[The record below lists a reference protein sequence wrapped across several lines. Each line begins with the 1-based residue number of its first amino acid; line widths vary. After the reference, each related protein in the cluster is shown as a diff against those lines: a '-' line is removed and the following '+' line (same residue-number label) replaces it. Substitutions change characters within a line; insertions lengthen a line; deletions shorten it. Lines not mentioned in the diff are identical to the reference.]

1 MKKEFSKIILGA
13 VMILYFAGAIFA
25 AVIVV
30 NEHYGLE
37 ALLTYLGAPTA
48 TAIGFYAWK
57 ARAENVV
64 KISKSVSTDK
74 KLDKSDKQQII
85 SGIANVLNDAF
96 NNNDIEG

>member
-1 MKKEFSKIILGA
+1 
-13 VMILYFAGAIFA
+13 MILYFAGAIFA
-25 AVIVV
+25 AIIVTT
-30 NEHYGLE
+30 EHYGLE

-74 KLDKSDKQQII
+74 KLDKSGKQQII

-96 NNNDIEG
+96 NNNDTEV